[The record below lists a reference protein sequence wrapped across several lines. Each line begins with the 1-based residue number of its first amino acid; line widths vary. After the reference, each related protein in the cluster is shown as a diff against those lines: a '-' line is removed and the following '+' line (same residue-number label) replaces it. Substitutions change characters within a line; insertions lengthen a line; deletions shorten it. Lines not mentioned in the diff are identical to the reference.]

1 MSAFL
6 PFLHSFGEL
15 KIWHLLA
22 KLQEQQKENAQVLPT
37 SSNSGVANSIQV
49 VILDSKEWHF
59 GATAPYIGDFAKH
72 SCYAGSSLG
81 P

>member
-22 KLQEQQKENAQVLPT
+22 KLQEQAQDQALPT
-37 SSNSGVANSIQV
+37 SSNSGITSAIQV
-49 VILDSKEWHF
+49 IILDSKEWHF
-59 GATAPYIGDFAKH
+59 GATAPYIGDFVKH
-72 SCYAGSSLG
+72 PCYAGSSFG